1 VRYRTLETNIRANYP
16 KTRLAETSSV
26 IGEDIPVT
34 LRSHQAT
41 TVADR
46 SVPSN
51 LANSSAAMGLWK

>member
-1 VRYRTLETNIRANYP
+1 VRYRTLEANIRANLP
-16 KTRLAETSSV
+16 KMRLAETRSLV
-26 IGEDIPVT
+26 GEDNSVT

-46 SVPSN
+46 SVESN